1 MTVTAEQAAQVLCGA
16 DRVLILT
23 HLRPDGDT
31 CGCAAA
37 LCLALREAGKTAYLA
52 DNTEITARYRPM
64 TDPLLAPEEFEPAF
78 IAAVDSSNPE
88 RIAPSIAQWVP
99 EIDLVIDHHEHNPNY
114 GRYNLVKP
122 DYAACAEIVYEVICA
137 MGVTITRAIGE
148 AIYTGASSDTGSFR
162 YSNATANTLR
172 VAAACLDAGVD
183 GGEINRRLFE
193 VKSRAR
199 HALEGYVFAHM
210 RYTHGGA
217 IGTAVIPYAV
227 QQECGAGMDELESI
241 AALPRQIEGVS
252 VGLTLIE
259 QKDGT
264 IRVSVRTGGDLSA
277 AEICRSLGGGG
288 HLRAAGVTLHTTLER
303 ACEQVQTATEKYYC
317 GKA

>member
-1 MTVTAEQAAQVLCGA
+1 MTVTAEQAARVLKGA
-16 DRVLILT
+16 DHVLILT

-37 LCLALREAGKTAYLA
+37 LCLALRGAGRTAYIA
-52 DNTEITARYRPM
+52 DNTEITERYRPM
-64 TDPLLAPEEFEPAF
+64 TDPLRAPDGFEPAF
-78 IAAVDSSNPE
+78 VAAVDSSNPE
-88 RIAPSIAQWVP
+88 RIAPSVAQWADRV
-99 EIDLVIDHHEHNPNY
+99 DLVIDHHERNPEY
-114 GRYNLVKP
+114 GRYNLVDP
-122 DYAACAEIVYEVICA
+122 DCAACAELIYAVICA
-137 MGVTITRAIGE
+137 MEVPFTRAIGE
-148 AIYTGASSDTGSFR
+148 AVYTGASSDTGSFR
-162 YSNATANTLR
+162 YSNTTSNTLR
-172 VAAACLDAGVD
+172 VAAACLDAGAD

-217 IGTAVIPYAV
+217 VGMAVIPYSV

-259 QKDGT
+259 QGNGT

-277 AEICRSLGGGG
+277 AEICRSMGGGG
-288 HLRAAGVTLHTTLER
+288 HLRAAGVTLNMTLEH
-303 ACEQVQTATEKYYC
+303 ACEQVQTATERYYC